1 MSEPLIIYV
10 PGIKP
15 KPPAADHRAALWRC
29 LLEGVRQA
37 DPAVAAELA
46 EHPSCFTLV
55 SWSSLF
61 YDVQRDLKLDLP
73 GIERLLSLSSP
84 PAADLREVRS
94 WRRRLRQSLYLMCDR
109 FPLLVNLVRD
119 PNMQISLQ
127 DTRRYFA
134 DEGGAGGRVRRMVAD
149 VLLEAWRTKRRIL
162 LAGHSLGSVICFDV
176 LWELSRQ
183 DAGHGEI
190 DLFLSIGSPLG
201 LRFVRQH
208 LLGAG
213 EHGPRRYPSGIRR
226 WRNLAAIGELTALD
240 RSLADTWAEM
250 RTLGLVG
257 EITDRLDL
265 QTCFRD
271 ADGLNVHR
279 CYGYMANPVLGA
291 TIAGWWREQPPQVPG
306 GAFRAVPRAGE

>member
-1 MSEPLIIYV
+1 MGEPLIIYV

-15 KPPAADHRAALWRC
+15 KPPAAEHRAALWRC
-29 LLEGVRQA
+29 LIEGVRRA
-37 DPAVAAELA
+37 DPVVADELA
-46 EHPSCFTLV
+46 GHPSCFTLV

-61 YDVQRDLKLDLP
+61 YDQQRDPALDRP
-73 GIERLLSLSSP
+73 AIERLLSLSSP
-84 PAADLREVRS
+84 PVEDLREARS
-94 WRRRLRQSLYLMCDR
+94 WRRRLRQLLYRACDLFPPLFELLGDPGTRVSLH
-109 FPLLVNLVRD
+109 
-119 PNMQISLQ
+119 

-134 DEGGAGGRVRRMVAD
+134 DEGGVAARVRRMVAD

-176 LWELSRQ
+176 LWELSRRY
-183 DAGHGEI
+183 DASDGI

-201 LRFVRQH
+201 LRFVRRR

-213 EHGPRRYPSGIRR
+213 EHGLRRYPTGIRR

-240 RSLADTWAEM
+240 CSLARSWAEM

-271 ADGLNVHR
+271 AEGLNVHR

-291 TIAGWWREQPPQVPG
+291 TVAEWWRECPPQ
-306 GAFRAVPRAGE
+306 AAATALRAVPRAQE